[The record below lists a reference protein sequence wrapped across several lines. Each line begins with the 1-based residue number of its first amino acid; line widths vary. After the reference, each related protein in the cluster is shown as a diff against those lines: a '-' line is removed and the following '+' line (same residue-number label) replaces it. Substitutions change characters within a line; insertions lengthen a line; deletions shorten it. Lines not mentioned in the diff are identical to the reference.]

1 MRKRIIK
8 YDETL
13 IMKKS
18 KQWDV
23 DDTYGS
29 NIHGLGSAWGDMR
42 GKVKTKQIG
51 FVRND
56 KPKTIRRQ
64 PTHKT
69 K

>member
-1 MRKRIIK
+1 
-8 YDETL
+8 
-13 IMKKS
+13 MKKP

-29 NIHGLGSAWGDMR
+29 DIHGLGQAWGDMR